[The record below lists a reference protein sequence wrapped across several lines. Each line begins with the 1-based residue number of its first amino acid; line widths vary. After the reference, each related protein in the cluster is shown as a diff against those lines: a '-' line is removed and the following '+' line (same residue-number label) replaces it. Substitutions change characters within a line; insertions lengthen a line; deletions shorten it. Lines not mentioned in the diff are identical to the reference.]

1 MIRIGGLLARLWNV
15 FRKQRLE
22 QDLNSELQAHLD
34 LLTEENIR
42 KGMSPADARYA
53 ARREFGGLEQTKELY
68 RDQRG
73 LPFLEAFL
81 QDVRFGLR
89 MLRKNPG
96 FTAVAVL
103 TLALGIGANTAMFS
117 VIEGVVLAPLR
128 YLQPDRLVMVWE
140 NNPRFP
146 RVWVSYPN
154 FRDWQRSA
162 RSFQQ
167 MAAFRE
173 QGVDLTGPGTP
184 EHLDAKQISL
194 GFFRTLGAELTL
206 GREFSAE
213 EDRHGGTP
221 VVILSSRLWRDRFD
235 GSPKA
240 LGKSVTL
247 DGLDYTIVGVTAP
260 GFRLEGD
267 ADVYL
272 PLGQGDPLVLND
284 RAGHDGIFSV
294 ARLEPEVTLSQGQ
307 AEMSAIQNGLDQLY
321 PDANLDLGIYIEPLK
336 QEIVGDV
343 GTTLLLLLGAVGL
356 VLLIACANVANLLLA
371 RSAARGREFAVRSA
385 LGASRARLLRQLLTE
400 GVLLSLAGAGLG
412 LLFSMVLLRS
422 VLAAVP
428 GILPRSENIG
438 VNVLVLLF
446 TLGVSIF
453 VGILFGLAPALKSWN
468 ADPQA
473 SLKEGGRG
481 STSAHH
487 RAQSSLVIVQM
498 ALTLVLLVG
507 AGLLFQT
514 IRHLWT
520 VNPGFDT
527 QHVITFKVG
536 VSHSL
541 TKTASST
548 RIAYQQL
555 IERIRK
561 IPGVRA
567 ADFTSTVPLSGQ
579 GWTMP
584 FWIGSQRPDSLQG
597 APRVVMSLTGPDY
610 LRTMGIPLLR
620 GRFFTPEDTTKTPCV
635 MIIDSVFAKKYF
647 PDSDPLTQTL
657 SAGFSPMG
665 PCRIVG
671 VVGHVRHWLLQDP
684 SAYTQIQAYLPIYQD
699 PDKWVLV
706 NYPGSTIVVR
716 TPLELVTLM
725 PDIKAA
731 VYGAGSDQPV
741 YDVRTIQQIV
751 SESMSSQRF
760 PMILLGAF
768 AVLALLL
775 ASVGIYGVISYS
787 VTERVHEIGI
797 RMSLG
802 AERQSIFRLV
812 IRQGLRLVFAGLA
825 IGVAAALILTRL
837 LSAFSHLLYGV
848 AAGDPLTFATVSLV
862 LITVAVL
869 ACYIPARRAMRVDP
883 MIALRYE

>member
-1 MIRIGGLLARLWNV
+1 MMRRKRMLEDLDQDIREHIERET
-15 FRKQRLE
+15 R
-22 QDLNSELQAHLD
+22 D
-34 LLTEENIR
+34 NIER
-42 KGMSPADARYA
+42 GMSPEEARYA
-53 ARREFGGLEQTKELY
+53 AMRKFGNVTRVKEETREVWSVVWIEQLFE
-68 RDQRG
+68 DI
-73 LPFLEAFL
+73 
-81 QDVRFGLR
+81 RFGLR

-96 FTAVAVL
+96 FTAVAIL
-103 TLALGIGANTAMFS
+103 TLALGIGVNTAMFS
-117 VIEGVVLAPLR
+117 VMEGVVLAPLR
-128 YLQPDRLVMVWE
+128 FFQPDRLVMVWE

-146 RVWVSYPN
+146 RVYISYPN
-154 FRDWQRSA
+154 FQDWQRAA

-173 QGVDLTGPGTP
+173 EGVDLTGPGAP
-184 EHLDAKQISL
+184 EHLDAKQISS
-194 GFFRTLGAELTL
+194 GFFGTLGTELAL

-213 EDRHGGTP
+213 EDRHGGNP
-221 VVILSSRLWRDRFD
+221 VVVISNRLWRNRF
-235 GSPKA
+235 GASREA

-247 DGLDYTIVGVTAP
+247 EGVDYTLVGITPP

-272 PLGQGDPLVLND
+272 PLGQSDPLVLND

-294 ARLEPEVTLSQGQ
+294 ARLQLGMTVSQGQ
-307 AEMSAIQNGLDQLY
+307 AEMNTIQNGLDRLY
-321 PDANLDLGIYIEPLK
+321 PDENRDLGIYLEPLK

-343 GTTLLLLLGAVGL
+343 GGTLLLLLGAVGL

-371 RSAARGREFAVRSA
+371 RSAARAREFAVRSA
-385 LGASRARLLRQLLTE
+385 LGASRARLVRQLLTE
-400 GVLLSLAGAGLG
+400 SVLLSLGGAGMG
-412 LLFSMVLLRS
+412 LLISMFLMRS
-422 VLAAVP
+422 LLAAVP

-438 VNVLVLLF
+438 VNVQVLLF

-453 VGILFGLAPALKSWN
+453 VGILFGLAPALKNWN
-468 ADPQA
+468 AQPQA

-481 STSAHH
+481 STSGHH
-487 RAQSSLVIVQM
+487 RVQSTLVIVQM
-498 ALTLVLLVG
+498 ALTLVLLAG

-527 QHVITFKVG
+527 QRIITFKVG

-548 RIAYQQL
+548 RIAYQEL

-561 IPGVRA
+561 IPGVQA
-567 ADFTSTVPLSGQ
+567 ADFASTVPLTGQ

-610 LRTMGIPLLR
+610 FRTMGIPLLR
-620 GRFFTPEDTTKTPCV
+620 GRLFTAEDTTKTPCV
-635 MIIDSVFAKKYF
+635 MIIDSVFAQKYF

-665 PCRIVG
+665 PCQIVG

-684 SAYTQIQAYLPIYQD
+684 SAYTQIETYLSIYQD

-716 TPLELVTLM
+716 TPLEPVTLM
-725 PDIKAA
+725 PEIKAA
-731 VYGAGSDQPV
+731 VYGEGSDQPV
-741 YDVRTIQQIV
+741 YDVHTMQQIV

-760 PMILLGAF
+760 PMNLLGAF
-768 AVLALLL
+768 AILALLL

-787 VTERVHEIGI
+787 VTQRVHEIGI
-797 RMSLG
+797 RMALG
-802 AERQSIFRLV
+802 AAKQNIFRLV
-812 IRQGLRLVFAGLA
+812 IGQGLRLVLAGLG
-825 IGVAAALILTRL
+825 IGAAAALFLTRL
-837 LSAFSHLLYGV
+837 LSSFSDLLYGV
-848 AAGDPLTFATVSLV
+848 GASDPVTFVAVSLV
-862 LITVAVL
+862 LTGVGAL
-869 ACYIPARRAMRVDP
+869 ACYIPGRRATRVDP
-883 MIALRYE
+883 MVALRHE